1 MGKVIPNAVF
11 DAALANIADN
21 ANELCVCSQEPAN
34 YTAAHTTY
42 KLANVAMTPGSGNGD
57 YTIQDGQ
64 TSGRRITV
72 AEQANISI
80 TASGDA
86 THVVLTDTV
95 NQLIKQVTTCNTQA
109 LTSGGTVTVPS
120 FNWELRDP
128 A

>member
-11 DAALANIADN
+11 DAALDNIADN
-21 ANELCVCSQEPAN
+21 ANELCVCSQEPAS
-34 YTAAHTTY
+34 YTEAHATY
-42 KLANVAMTPGSGNGD
+42 KLASVAMTVGDGNGD
-57 YTIQDGQ
+57 YTIQEGQ

-80 TASGDA
+80 SASGDA

-95 NQLIKQVTTCNTQA
+95 NQLIKQVTTCSTQA
-109 LTSGGTVTVPS
+109 LTAGGTVTVPS
-120 FNWELRDP
+120 YNWELRDP